1 MAYSTSSTIAH
12 LPTNATK
19 SFTTEGWSRRKL
31 KRVQMDGVSS
41 MHDARAAQRNRTE
54 TMVYV
59 AVRKSVA
66 DRYGLRYQESAES

>member
-1 MAYSTSSTIAH
+1 MASSTSSTIAH
-12 LPTNATK
+12 LPTNARK
-19 SFTTEGWSRRKL
+19 SFTTDGWSRRKL

-41 MHDARAAQRNRTE
+41 MHDARPERNRTE

-66 DRYGLRYQESAES
+66 DLYGLRYEE